1 MSTVSAQVARQVGA
15 RARFRC
21 EYCHTPQVITGQT
34 FHVEHILPKAR
45 GGQSSLDNLCLAC
58 PRCNL
63 HKQDLIAAVDPRTQ
77 RRTRLFNPR
86 LDEWD
91 EHFRWSVDMTRII
104 GRTPIGRATVMQLV
118 FNAPTIKFAR
128 QMWVLLRLLP

>member
-1 MSTVSAQVARQVGA
+1 MSTVSAHVARQVGE
-15 RARFRC
+15 RAHYRC
-21 EYCHTPQVITGQT
+21 EYCHTPQIITGQT

-45 GGQSSLDNLCLAC
+45 GGQSNVDNLCLAC

-63 HKQDLIAAVDPRTQ
+63 HKQDLLSAVDPRTQ

-91 EHFRWSVDMTRII
+91 EHFRWSVDVTHII
-104 GRTPIGRATVMQLV
+104 GRTPIGRATVLQLA
-118 FNAPTIKFAR
+118 FNTPTIRSAR